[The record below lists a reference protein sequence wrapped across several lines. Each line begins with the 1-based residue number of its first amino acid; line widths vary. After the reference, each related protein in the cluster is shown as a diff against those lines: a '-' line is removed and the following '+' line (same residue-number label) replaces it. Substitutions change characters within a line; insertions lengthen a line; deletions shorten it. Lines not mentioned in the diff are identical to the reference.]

1 MCEEPFSMK
10 FAIVLPIAL
19 SLAACALGA
28 RITYYNDTA
37 CSISMGPT
45 VFGFPNPNNI
55 TAQCTKTSNAETGFT
70 PPVTNTWSKEVSCTA
85 SSFVAQIY
93 QDATCSGS
101 VETLPGATGVC
112 INNVLVLRGNVKS
125 LKVECPGASPTVRTS
140 AACCARSGGAA
151 AAVLAAA
158 FLLA

>member
-1 MCEEPFSMK
+1 MK
-10 FAIVLPIAL
+10 FAVVLPIAL

-28 RITYYNDTA
+28 RITYYNDSA

-70 PPVTNTWSKEVSCTA
+70 PAVTDTWSKEVSCTA

-93 QDATCSGS
+93 QFPDCS
-101 VETLPGATGVC
+101 VTAEKPVQTLPGATGVC
-112 INNVLVLRGNVKS
+112 INNILVLRGNVKS
-125 LKVECPGASPTVRTS
+125 LKVECPGALPTVKTS
-140 AACCARSGGAA
+140 AACCARSAGAVV
-151 AAVLAAA
+151 AVIAAA